1 MISYKYKK
9 NPIMSYQSYL
19 SKLPPLQNLTIND
32 NSSVTS
38 TTSETVTNDI
48 QEFTFDNFKTNP
60 QILIIGAQEYN
71 TTEILKLIIK
81 KLSNIVNT
89 SNTTVY
95 TSPCKVVK
103 YQLPSTITCYSYFNS
118 STIEGILAAQM
129 DTPDELYSNKWQNFD
144 TCINIFDRCFSES
157 EFDVLHKAQFEKMY
171 KYSSTYQIINIIIT
185 NYMYEGYN
193 ANKFD
198 YIFCTGDTYT
208 LNVDRIWKSLSLNQS
223 ENFYWIFDKCA
234 TKDSALVIQKN
245 GSTHKFLKLKYC
257 FLIEEINQEQKTDN
271 KKKYFLV
278 CPNDSFLSSEKIESI
293 EI

>member
-19 SKLPPLQNLTIND
+19 SKLPLTIND
-32 NSSVTS
+32 NSILNTVASTS
-38 TTSETVTNDI
+38 SSEI
-48 QEFTFDNFKTNP
+48 QDFTFDNFKSHP

-81 KLSNIVNT
+81 KLSNIVST
-89 SNTTVY
+89 SNTTIYTPQHKNVVY
-95 TSPCKVVK
+95 K
-103 YQLPSTITCYSYFNS
+103 LPSTITCYSYFNS
-118 STIEGILAAQM
+118 STIEGILASQM

-157 EFDVLHKAQFEKMY
+157 EFEILHKAQFEKMY
-171 KYSSTYQIINIIIT
+171 KYSATYQIINIIIT

-193 ANKFD
+193 TSKFD
-198 YIFCTGDTYT
+198 YVFCTGDTYT
-208 LNVDRIWKSLSLNQS
+208 LNVDRIWKTLSLNLN

-234 TKDSALVIQKN
+234 TKDSALVIQKD
-245 GSTHKFLKLKYC
+245 GSTYKFFKLKYC
-257 FLIEEINQEQKTDN
+257 FLIEEIEQKIDN

-278 CPNDSFLSSEKIESI
+278 CPNDSFLSSEKIGSI